1 MSRAELL
8 STSASVEK
16 AASLLAL
23 LVLGGLY
30 AWSCRRDAPST
41 DRVEELNL
49 SRVGEGLALLCILL
63 LAVVLRVVKWDE
75 GIPGTIYAGE
85 VITARADLLMRR
97 GGLMSHWWSLLRQ
110 PNLGGTLYDSP
121 VIQPFV
127 VGFQWLFGGRIH
139 SIALA
144 GAVFGVTSVALAWCL
159 GRLLRGSHFALLF
172 AAFVAVAPLQIVWSR
187 LGYRAVAAI
196 PHVLAV
202 LVLTVMSC
210 RTRSRILALLAGALG
225 YLTVYN
231 YEVSRVVFALSPLA
245 AWTVLRD
252 RPRFWSTFTSFT
264 CIFVATVLLLAS
276 TLSRGSLRQTL
287 WPNYGSAA
295 GNMGEKDVVEF
306 VQRNYQ
312 RYADQ
317 GLKSLRD
324 YFVLNRNS
332 PPEPSQVGWGAQ
344 YGGLLFFPVTLLGL
358 VGALGIL
365 IRRRALDLWHWVLFL
380 GISMPALGCASA
392 RRLIVFDLGW
402 CALAG
407 EGALLLRESR
417 VFRQIRPTVAA
428 GAVAAFILCM
438 GTWSFAVMYILRGTA
453 ETSAIYPVPFAT
465 GCVGDIT
472 TCPRCV
478 AVGKQWENDIR
489 KGALVVL
496 VDSDL
501 DRENATRPAG
511 LPLYGQLA
519 AIAAGKPEAFQEL
532 YPILWDF
539 NTSPD
544 FRTYY
549 ATRGDFVPFLS
560 RMMSEGR
567 PTRVVW
573 HAERPTAWDLEFATN
588 LSAIGGRLE
597 SFKTPLSSGGGFR
610 VETDRAHEARV
621 LDIAQRWATGRAESP
636 RSSCI
641 SHELVETKK
650 LSLPP
655 HLVAPALPSWISTNW
670 ASLEADGQTWRVPNV
685 VGFALETDAS
695 GERIAHVLT
704 WEGDD
709 HAHGWPAGER
719 MSSRYHAGLWPIGL
733 HCAAFRGNGEWW
745 VVKPEF
751 GKLLRSVPGESPFE
765 VRWAPEISW
774 MGVTAAG
781 GEVVLAA
788 AAQEVVVLDVE
799 HERIR
804 ERFPARVLPNRLR
817 DFGECTQV
825 LRGRNWIGVFDHPA
839 NSLDFYSDEGKALG
853 TWDLTAMGFPWV
865 QALAAHDDLLALG
878 QASSTL
884 IVLKV
889 DTSRCPQEGRE
900 ALLPLA
906 VP

>member
-16 AASLLAL
+16 AACLLAL
-23 LVLGGLY
+23 LILGGLY
-30 AWSCRRDAPST
+30 AWSRRRDALST

-49 SRVGEGLALLCILL
+49 SRVGEGLALLSILL

-85 VITARADLLMRR
+85 VITARADLLIRR
-97 GGLMSHWWSLLRQ
+97 GGFMSHWWSLLRQ
-110 PNLGGTLYDSP
+110 PNPGGTLYDSL
-121 VIQPFV
+121 VIEPFV

-144 GAVFGVTSVALAWCL
+144 GAVYGVTSVALAWCL

-172 AAFVAVAPLQIVWSR
+172 AAFVAVSPLQIVWSR

-210 RTRSRILALLAGALG
+210 RTRSRILAVLAGVLS

-231 YEVSRVVFALSPLA
+231 YEASRVVFALSPLA

-252 RPRFWSTFTSFT
+252 RPRFWWTFTSFT

-276 TLSRGSLRQTL
+276 TLSMGTLRQTV
-287 WPNYGSAA
+287 WPNYGGYA
-295 GNMGEKDVVEF
+295 GNMGEKDVVEL
-306 VQRNYQ
+306 VRRNYE
-312 RYADQ
+312 RYADE

-324 YFVLNRNS
+324 YFVLNRYDRGGQRLPMWLDS
-332 PPEPSQVGWGAQ
+332 PREPSQVGWGAQ
-344 YGGLLFFPVTLLGL
+344 YGGLVFFPVTLLGL

-365 IRRRALDLWHWVLFL
+365 IRRRALDVWHWVLFL

-428 GAVAAFILCM
+428 GAVAVFILCM
-438 GTWSFAVMYILRGTA
+438 GTWSFAVMYILRGT
-453 ETSAIYPVPFAT
+453 ETSPIYHVPFAT
-465 GCVGDIT
+465 GCVADIT

-501 DRENATRPAG
+501 DRENPTRPAG

-519 AIAAGKPEAFQEL
+519 AIAADKREAFQEL
-532 YPILWDF
+532 YPILWDV
-539 NTSPD
+539 NTSPE

-549 ATRGDFVPFLS
+549 AKRGDIVPFLS
-560 RMMSEGR
+560 RVISEVR
-567 PTRVVW
+567 PTKVIW
-573 HAERPTAWDLEFATN
+573 HAERPTAWDRKLATD

-597 SFKTPLSSGGGFR
+597 FFETPLSSGGGFR
-610 VETDRAHEARV
+610 VETDRALEARV
-621 LDIAQRWATGRAESP
+621 LDLIQRWATGRAESP
-636 RSSCI
+636 QSSCI

-650 LSLPP
+650 LSLPS
-655 HLVAPALPSWISTNW
+655 HLVAPAPPSWISTSW
-670 ASLEADGQTWRVPNV
+670 PGLEADGQTWRVPDV

-704 WEGDD
+704 WDGAD

-719 MSSRYHAGLWPIGL
+719 TSARYHAGLWPIGL

-745 VVKPEF
+745 VVQPEF
-751 GKLLRSVPGESPFE
+751 GKLLRSRPRESPLE

-774 MGVTAAG
+774 MGVTVAG

-788 AAQEVVVLDVE
+788 VAQEVVVLDVE

-804 ERFPARVLPNRLR
+804 ERFPARVLPNRVLH
-817 DFGECTQV
+817 FGECTQV
-825 LRGRNWIGVFDHPA
+825 LRGPSWIGVFDHPA

-853 TWDLTAMGFPWV
+853 TWDLTAMGFPV
-865 QALAAHDDLLALG
+865 GAGARRA
-878 QASSTL
+878 
-884 IVLKV
+884 
-889 DTSRCPQEGRE
+889 R
-900 ALLPLA
+900 
-906 VP
+906 